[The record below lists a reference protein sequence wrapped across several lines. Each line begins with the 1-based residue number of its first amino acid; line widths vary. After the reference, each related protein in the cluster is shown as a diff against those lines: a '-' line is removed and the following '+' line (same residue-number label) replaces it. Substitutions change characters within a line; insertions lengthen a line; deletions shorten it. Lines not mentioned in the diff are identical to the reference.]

1 MSPDAPSSAAS
12 PQIVY
17 RTPPDRER
25 RVYLAFR
32 IHAVLATLAEEGIAS
47 EMALAGSGLDAK
59 RLTDPDTRVSYRQLE
74 TVARNA
80 LRLSKDPAIALR
92 AGRRMHITAYGTYGY
107 ACLCAATVS
116 DAIAFGVKY
125 HRIAGSV
132 VDMAFSTDGQNAVY
146 AYEPLIWSDP
156 SQDLYRFAI
165 EFALASHL
173 TVIQDLVGKAAKP
186 VRVSV
191 AYPPPAHARAY
202 RTRLQC
208 RVDFLQPNNEMAF
221 DAAWIAKPLPLA
233 NPIAFAS
240 CSEMCDRLLGELSAD
255 GSLASEIRSALI
267 MHPGRFPDAEAMAEQ
282 LAMHP
287 RALRR
292 RLNTEKTSYRHLLA
306 EVRSRLAIEYLRRTK
321 MTSEEIANRLGYSDA
336 ANFRRAFTSWTGKNP
351 SDFRIR

>member
-17 RTPPDRER
+17 RTPPDPER

-107 ACLCAATVS
+107 ANLCAATVS

-191 AYPPPAHARAY
+191 AYPPRHTHAPTA
-202 RTRLQC
+202 
-208 RVDFLQPNNEMAF
+208 PGSN
-221 DAAWIAKPLPLA
+221 AAWI
-233 NPIAFAS
+233 F
-240 CSEMCDRLLGELSAD
+240 CSPTTRWHSTRP
-255 GSLASEIRSALI
+255 GS
-267 MHPGRFPDAEAMAEQ
+267 
-282 LAMHP
+282 
-287 RALRR
+287 
-292 RLNTEKTSYRHLLA
+292 
-306 EVRSRLAIEYLRRTK
+306 RSRCRWPTRSPSLRAAKCAIA
-321 MTSEEIANRLGYSDA
+321 SWAN
-336 ANFRRAFTSWTGKNP
+336 
-351 SDFRIR
+351 